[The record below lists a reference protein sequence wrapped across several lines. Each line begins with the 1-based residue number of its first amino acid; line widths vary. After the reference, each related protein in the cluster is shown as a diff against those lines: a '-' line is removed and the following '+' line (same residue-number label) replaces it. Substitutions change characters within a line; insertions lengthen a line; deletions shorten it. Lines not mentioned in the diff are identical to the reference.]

1 MCVKRTFPTNTRQ
14 KLASRWCLNHFSP
27 QLKNLFFP
35 TALHCYF
42 MIVLRYIKTA
52 RFFEDCCHSQSA
64 YVCFYWRKK
73 NKIKKWVCEMAEPCF
88 LFYCTSSRFLKKA
101 VSITYSLNCRWSLSP
116 RLLFLDGLVQFCCR
130 RTKLRPS
137 PFPKFRKN
145 THHIHLQVTLTSKSA
160 PEKQHRFRTPSKILY
175 LLRVQKAKKLLVASL
190 LSAFILFY
198 LLSDRSTH
206 LYQEWER
213 NMLRNWHNSSSKL
226 L

>member
-1 MCVKRTFPTNTRQ
+1 MFES
-14 KLASRWCLNHFSP
+14 LFSP
-27 QLKNLFFP
+27 AEKFIFPYCIALLFYDRTEIHQDSKVFWRLLP
-35 TALHCYF
+35 FTVSF
-42 MIVLRYIKTA
+42 
-52 RFFEDCCHSQSA
+52 
-64 YVCFYWRKK
+64 VCFYWRKK